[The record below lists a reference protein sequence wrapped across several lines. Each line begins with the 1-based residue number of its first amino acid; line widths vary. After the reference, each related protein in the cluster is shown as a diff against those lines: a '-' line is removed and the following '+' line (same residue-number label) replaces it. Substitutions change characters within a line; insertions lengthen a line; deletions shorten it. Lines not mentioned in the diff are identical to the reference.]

1 MNEEGVVEEKAS
13 RGLNENLAQLTRVPV
28 EVTVELG
35 RSDRT
40 IGEILELGS
49 GSLIE
54 LESIVGEPVDLLV
67 NGHFFAK
74 GEVIAIEEETYGL
87 RITSIISEDD
97 KLNRLSEMFQ

>member
-1 MNEEGVVEEKAS
+1 M
-13 RGLNENLAQLTRVPV
+13 
-28 EVTVELG
+28 
-35 RSDRT
+35 
-40 IGEILELGS
+40 
-49 GSLIE
+49 
-54 LESIVGEPVDLLV
+54 GEPVDLLV